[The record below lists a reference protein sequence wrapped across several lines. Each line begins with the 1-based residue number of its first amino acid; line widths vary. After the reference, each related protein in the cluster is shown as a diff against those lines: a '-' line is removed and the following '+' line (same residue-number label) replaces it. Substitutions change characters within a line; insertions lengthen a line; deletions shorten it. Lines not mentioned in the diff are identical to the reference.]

1 MITDGSPNTLTER
14 ITMPSEKNPQF
25 SFADEPAPEIKQPH
39 KDLAQQL
46 LDFILRWPKATV
58 SRRDIYIYGP
68 RCLRGR
74 MEAINA
80 AEALVKYGWLR
91 PHKTHRHD
99 WRVWEIIRRP
109 IIHPTIA
116 A

>member
-1 MITDGSPNTLTER
+1 
-14 ITMPSEKNPQF
+14 MPKQSEPKF
-25 SFADEPAPEIKQPH
+25 SFATEPAPKPAAAKKEP
-39 KDLAQQL
+39 AQQL

-68 RCLRGR
+68 RRLRGR
-74 MEAINA
+74 IEAISA
-80 AEALVKYGWLR
+80 AEALVKNGWLK
-91 PHKTHRHD
+91 PYKTHRHD

-109 IIHPTIA
+109 VVYPTIA